1 MCQRLKARPVMKIER
16 VCKTAQT
23 NIIVLA
29 PNLSIRRPMN
39 GEATAKTSMA
49 KVCTDERVA
58 LSKLNSSKIGLKK
71 ILIEIALNIKK
82 LIQEAITIYQPKNR
96 PCLEYTRDSVSL
108 NIIYSILY
116 RFDFLNMISHKLS
129 FKSFKWNI
137 FIVVR
142 D

>member
-1 MCQRLKARPVMKIER
+1 MLKARPVMKIER

-39 GEATAKTSMA
+39 GEATAKTSIA

-58 LSKLNSSKIGLKK
+58 LFRLNSSRIGLKK

-82 LIQEAITIYQPKNR
+82 LIQEAATIYQPKNG
-96 PCLEYTRDSVSL
+96 PCLEYEVDSVLLS
-108 NIIYSILY
+108 IIYSIPY
-116 RFDFLNMISHKLS
+116 RFEI
-129 FKSFKWNI
+129 
-137 FIVVR
+137 
-142 D
+142 